1 QKKQAPVC
9 SCGKCRID
17 GSAPVGV
24 DYNQKTG
31 MASYTNLQYCG
42 SVWVCPD
49 CSYKISQERKKE
61 LAEAMKGCVD
71 KGLHVAMLTLTVPHY
86 LGDDLRA

>member
-1 QKKQAPVC
+1 
-9 SCGKCRID
+9 KCRID
-17 GSAPVGV
+17 GIAPVCV

-31 MASYTNLQYCG
+31 MASYTYLQYCG

-49 CSYKISQERKKE
+49 CSYKISQELKKD

-71 KGLHVAMLTLTVPHY
+71 KGLHVAMLTLTVPHN
-86 LGDDLRA
+86 LGDDLRALLKKM